1 MKTDFPEIC
10 YQYKHE
16 DRQEGTE
23 KYRSEI
29 NRGLE
34 YIKNK
39 KTEHIAY
46 KSDKNRFYSF
56 FPFGNMQVI
65 YFFLFIQDKN
75 KRKWYQA
82 SKKNTQKRPQ
92 EYFFICVEHIKIHDK
107 ISRNRYIRSV
117 KYIRYNFCKFAYFQ
131 AIP

>member
-1 MKTDFPEIC
+1 MEAYFPEIS
-10 YQYKHE
+10 YQYKHKGS
-16 DRQEGTE
+16 QEGTE
-23 KYRSEI
+23 KYRPEI
-29 NRGLE
+29 NRGLK

-39 KTEHIAY
+39 KTEHVAY
-46 KSDKNRFYSF
+46 KSDKSRLYSF

-92 EYFFICVEHIKIHDK
+92 KYFFICMEHIKIQDK

-117 KYIRYNFCKFAYFQ
+117 KYI
-131 AIP
+131 